1 MHIDGRQWAGTIGAV
16 ALAAGVGLSA
26 HVPVQP
32 PGSLKAGVQIAL
44 NVGGVPLSVGGSG
57 ECQQGSD
64 NGQARMWSARRRDG
78 QREVAITLWRVNGG
92 AERFTLQVTMNGKS
106 HRVNTARPDG
116 PAGSGQATF
125 EPKGRGGTFNIYAL
139 ADTGARI
146 SGQVSCSAFWR
157 T

>member
-1 MHIDGRQWAGTIGAV
+1 M
-16 ALAAGVGLSA
+16 
-26 HVPVQP
+26 
-32 PGSLKAGVQIAL
+32 QIAL

-57 ECQQGSD
+57 ECQQGNDS
-64 NGQARMWSARRRDG
+64 GQARMWSARRRDS

-106 HRVNTARPDG
+106 HRVSTARPDG